1 MAIEAFRIL
10 IRRIAGQAPQET
22 VISHAVR
29 LSDAVKSVLKP
40 LRLGRRLRLDH
51 APDDQTPPFEW
62 LVVSIEPSGQQD
74 LFQEYLAEFERD
86 LEAEREADAALIL
99 AREAINLLRRLS
111 EIARLTPTQFF
122 EVVRDMGAQF
132 PPVVGLA
139 VGPHAPDQVVMR
151 DPAGHD
157 VVAQAVVLPQRV
169 TLPERFEIEFQ
180 VASVGLYSAFIH
192 LRMGNGKPYRRHDIL
207 FWGKSVDYRRF
218 SDFFHLALRR
228 RESLMCT
235 VSETVNAKG
244 KVARYEWIS
253 SGD

>member
-10 IRRIAGQAPQET
+10 IRRIAGQTPQET
-22 VISHAVR
+22 VISHSVR
-29 LSDAVKSVLKP
+29 LSDAVKNVLKP

-74 LFQEYLAEFERD
+74 LFQDFLAEFERD
-86 LEAEREADAALIL
+86 LEAEREASAALEL

-122 EVVRDMGAQF
+122 EAVRDMGAQF

-139 VGPHAPDQVVMR
+139 IGPYAPDHVVMR

-157 VVAQAVVLPQRV
+157 VAAHAVVLPQRV
-169 TLPERFEIEFQ
+169 SLPERFEIEFQ
-180 VASVGLYSAFIH
+180 VALVGLYSAFIH
-192 LRMGNGKPYRRHDIL
+192 LRMVNGNLYKRQDIL
-207 FWGKSVDYRRF
+207 FWGKSVDYKRF
-218 SDFFHLALRR
+218 SDFFYTALRR
-228 RESLMCT
+228 RESLMCM
-235 VSETVNAKG
+235 VSETVNARG

-253 SGD
+253 SGA